1 MATHGAA
8 GGGGGRHNKFFKVLL
23 PGSFELGLVHMIAR
37 NGQLIPPKFAAG
49 LAAWHNRPAKLRDGA
64 GRSWDVDLHRDGG
77 DDRRVYLTGSGWRA
91 FVSANGISAGQLLV
105 FEHHRGGCLDHHFAV
120 DIFDA
125 SGCCRLLNT
134 TMGGCDSD
142 SDILSLNLKRRKLS
156 PSSTNTTTGSSED
169 DVETLCRRIQ
179 RPYQLRFLDLSKR
192 FCELLGWTSS
202 RDVRL
207 TLMCAGGSNRRR
219 MWQVS
224 VKVSAKSGGMMCA
237 GWTEFA
243 QDNGLA
249 LSDACVF
256 LPLDDVQ
263 GSTALQV
270 RVIRGTGGTAS
281 TSGSS
286 DR

>member
-1 MATHGAA
+1 MATHGAGG

-23 PGSFELGLVHMIAR
+23 PGSFELGL
-37 NGQLIPPKFAAG
+37 LIPPKFAAG

-77 DDRRVYLTGSGWRA
+77 DDRRVSLTGSGWRA

-105 FEHHRGGCLDHHFAV
+105 FEHHRGGCLDLDLDLDHHFAV

-134 TMGGCDSD
+134 TMGGD

-169 DVETLCRRIQ
+169 DVETLCRRIE

-237 GWTEFA
+237 GWMEFA

-281 TSGSS
+281 TTTTSGS
-286 DR
+286 

>member
-1 MATHGAA
+1 MATHGA
-8 GGGGGRHNKFFKVLL
+8 GGGGDKFFKVLL
-23 PGSFELGLVHMIAR
+23 PGSFELRLVLDPAQVR
-37 NGQLIPPKFAAG
+37 AG
-49 LAAWHNRPAKLRDGA
+49 SGRLLAYSNRPWRAAKLRDGA
-64 GRSWDVDLHRDGG
+64 GRSWDVDLHRDG

-105 FEHHRGGCLDHHFAV
+105 FEHLDLDDQFTV

-125 SGCCRLLNT
+125 SGCCLRLL
-134 TMGGCDSD
+134 GGGD
-142 SDILSLNLKRRKLS
+142 SDILNLKRRKLS
-156 PSSTNTTTGSSED
+156 PSSGTNTGGSD
-169 DVETLCRRIQ
+169 DDETLCRRIE
-179 RPYQLRFLDLSKR
+179 RPYQLRFLDVSKR

-207 TLMCAGGSNRRR
+207 MICAAGSR

-256 LPLDDVQ
+256 LPLDHAQ

-270 RVIRGTGGTAS
+270 RVIRGTGT
-281 TSGSS
+281 TSGDVRLGLDIVASS
-286 DR
+286 GSASS